1 MTSGIKSAKLKLG
14 RAAKHL
20 RAIKQSI
27 AIYSARRPHKFTK
40 AAKGT
45 KRLNIL
51 KPPPHEIS
59 ILAGEMVY
67 QMRSALDHLAFDIVK
82 LNTTAASSADRNW
95 QEHCQ
100 FPLKTRVPGGTLPA
114 AKNKFAKDLPGISD
128 RAFAVIEGMQPYYGK
143 GELNNALGFLAYLSN
158 IDKHRHLNLIRTRVR
173 RKETV
178 KYRSGLNSKSSQA
191 LDRGAII
198 FEPRGWDES
207 DRPLQVN
214 RSYRAFVAFKKGG
227 YLGEAALLSVDHLLS
242 LILDNINTAAV
253 PALRELLKSPAK

>member
-1 MTSGIKSAKLKLG
+1 MTGGIKSANLKLV

-20 RAIKQSI
+20 RAIKRSI
-27 AIYSARRPHKFTK
+27 ASYSARQPHTFVKT
-40 AAKGT
+40 AKGK
-45 KRLNIL
+45 KRLNIP
-51 KPPPHEIS
+51 KPPPPEIS

-82 LNTTAASSADRNW
+82 HNPNAASVDPSW

-100 FPLKTRVPGGTLPA
+100 FPLKTWVPGGGTLPA

-128 RAFAVIEGMQPYYGK
+128 KAFAVIERMQPYYRK
-143 GELNNALGFLAYLSN
+143 GALNNALGFLAYLSN
-158 IDKHRHLNLIRTRVR
+158 IDKHRHLNLVRPRIR

-178 KYRSGLNSKSSQA
+178 KYRSGLNSRSSQA

-198 FEPRGWDES
+198 FESRGWDES

-214 RSYRAFVAFKKGG
+214 RSYRAFVTFKEGRH
-227 YLGEAALLSVDHLLS
+227 LGEAAMLPVDYLLS

-253 PALRELLKSPAK
+253 PALHELIKNP